1 MNVVCSLVTV
11 LKPLMTLTRSS
22 SSTYCRRGKK
32 KACKLKLYQT
42 KGDTVPSGFFFSTL
56 TKKKILKQSDK

>member
-22 SSTYCRRGKK
+22 SSTYCKEGKK
-32 KACKLKLYQT
+32 EAYQPDLYQT
-42 KGDTVPSGFFFSTL
+42 KGDSFIFLSSYP
-56 TKKKILKQSDK
+56 LKLVLK

>member
-22 SSTYCRRGKK
+22 SSTYCKEGKK
-32 KACKLKLYQT
+32 EVYQPKLYQT
-42 KGDTVPSGFFFSTL
+42 KSDSFISLSSDP
-56 TKKKILKQSDK
+56 LKMVLK